1 MSTSIAS
8 LASSLPPSL
17 NHSHPPFTR
26 IVIIGP
32 GLLGGSIALAIRQC
46 LPEVSCRIWA
56 RREAVL
62 EAARCKGIT
71 ETYSDLQEAV
81 EGADLIIL
89 STPIDYFCD
98 LTERMLPALSEGC
111 LVTDIGSVKASV
123 HEGVGALLAQ
133 HGRSFI
139 GSHPMAGSEKQGL
152 EYASAELLAD
162 KVVALTN
169 DQHCE
174 ESDLNALATFWTLIG
189 MRPYRI
195 SAAEHD
201 SCVAR
206 ISHVPHIL
214 AALCARAADRA
225 DDTLAKQHLQSLAAT
240 GFRDTSRVSLGA
252 IDMWESILLENTHSI
267 IPTLQYCVEDL
278 QRLIAALEQRDGVDQ
293 WLAEGKSAREFIMPT
308 DQ

>member
-1 MSTSIAS
+1 MSTSTAS
-8 LASSLPPSL
+8 PTSSLPLPVQYPR
-17 NHSHPPFTR
+17 PPFTR

-56 RREAVL
+56 RRDAVL
-62 EAARCKGIT
+62 EVARSKGIT
-71 ETYSDLQEAV
+71 ETYSDLLESV
-81 EGADLIIL
+81 EGADLVIL
-89 STPIDYFCD
+89 STPIDYFSE
-98 LTERMLPALSEGC
+98 LAKRMLPALSEGC

-133 HGRSFI
+133 QGRRFI

-152 EYASAELLAD
+152 EYASAELLAG

-169 DQHCE
+169 DQCCA
-174 ESDLNALATFWTLIG
+174 ESDLDALATFWTQIG
-189 MRPYRI
+189 MRPYSI

-214 AALCARAADRA
+214 AALCARSADRA
-225 DDTLAKQHLQSLAAT
+225 DESLAKQHLQSLAAT

-252 IDMWESILLENTHSI
+252 TDMWESILLENTHSI

-278 QRLIAALEQRDGVDQ
+278 QRLIEALEQRVGVEQ

-308 DQ
+308 DS